1 MIRFDPASMTLL
13 IASILAL
20 LVGPLIYRAFHRRD
34 ALLALLDGFIFV
46 AITGLV
52 LLFILPDSYENG
64 GWLTLPIAVTGLFG
78 PTFLEGASRRVARRT
93 HIAALVLGLTALVLH
108 ALIDGTALSDAGAAS
123 ASLLPL
129 AVVIHRLPVGLTIW
143 WLLRPSFG
151 TRSASGVL
159 GLIAAATVA
168 GYSFGPVL
176 IGGLSS
182 HGIAWFQAFVA
193 GSLLHVVFH
202 QPHLR
207 GSQCGC
213 GEATAH
219 SGWHEG
225 VGALF
230 GIGLI
235 ATLLAEGALHQA
247 HALASGM
254 QVVHSGLQTFWV
266 LALESAPAL
275 LLAYLMAGALHAFLP
290 SSTIRW
296 LKRGSSLNQAF
307 RGMAIGLPF
316 PVCSCGVVPLY
327 ESLIRKGA
335 PATAAMAFLIATPE
349 LGLDAV
355 LLSVP
360 LLGVELTV
368 IRICCAAI
376 VAALVGWTIGS
387 LLVVP
392 QSAEAPDPERSP
404 SGTNRGRVTL
414 SAKIESAL
422 RVGLIEVVDHTA
434 PWILLGIAIAAVIEP
449 LMAGG
454 WLSRLPGGLDVPL
467 FTLIGLPAYV
477 CASGAT
483 PLVVVLIAGGISPG
497 AALAFLLTGPATNA
511 TTFGLLGKLHSR
523 RIAVLFS
530 VTIIGL
536 SVTLGYCVNALFP
549 ASGGQVLNPAVAEQ
563 PSTVQL
569 ISLGV
574 LAGIYLF
581 SILRRGGRRFVAELF
596 FRGQRTLDLH
606 PHYHVDDFAPG
617 EST

>member
-1 MIRFDPASMTLL
+1 MSLMIRFDSSSMTLL
-13 IASILAL
+13 IASLLAL
-20 LVGPLIYRAFHRRD
+20 LVGPLVYRAFHRRD
-34 ALLALLDGFIFV
+34 AMLALLDGLIFV

-64 GWLTLPIAVTGLFG
+64 GWLTLPVAVAGLFG
-78 PTFLEGASRRVARRT
+78 PTLLEGASRRAAKRT
-93 HIAALVLGLTALVLH
+93 HITALVLGLTALILH
-108 ALIDGTALSDAGAAS
+108 ALIDGTALSETGAS
-123 ASLLPL
+123 GASLLPL

-151 TRSASGVL
+151 VRSAAGVL
-159 GLIAAATVA
+159 GMIAVATIT
-168 GYSFGPVL
+168 GYAFGPVL

-202 QPHLR
+202 QPHLT

-213 GEATAH
+213 DEVTAH

-225 VGALF
+225 AGALL
-230 GIGLI
+230 GI
-235 ATLLAEGALHQA
+235 ALLAILLGEGALHHPHGA
-247 HALASGM
+247 GMAIVHA
-254 QVVHSGLQTFWV
+254 GLETFWV

-290 SSTIRW
+290 ASTIRW
-296 LKRGSSLNQAF
+296 LHGGSSLNQAF

-327 ESLIRKGA
+327 QSLIRKGA

-360 LLGVELTV
+360 LLGGELTA
-368 IRICCAAI
+368 IRVVCAAL

-387 LLVVP
+387 LPAASAGSVP
-392 QSAEAPDPERSP
+392 RVANDCACDEEPSERTFSEKV
-404 SGTNRGRVTL
+404 R
-414 SAKIESAL
+414 SAL
-422 RVGLIEVVDHTA
+422 SVGLIEVVDHTA
-434 PWILLGIAIAAVIEP
+434 PWIVLGIGIASVIQP
-449 LMAGG
+449 FLAGG

-467 FTLIGLPAYV
+467 FTLIGLPTYV

-483 PLVVVLIAGGISPG
+483 PLVVVLIAGGVSPG

-511 TTFGLLGKLHSR
+511 TTFGLLGKLHGR

-530 VTIIGL
+530 AMIIGL
-536 SVTLGYCVNALFP
+536 AIVLGYLVNGLFP
-549 ASGGQVLNPAVAEQ
+549 GSGGAALNPVAAGE

-569 ISLGV
+569 VSLILLG
-574 LAGIYLF
+574 GIYLF
-581 SILRRGGRRFVAELF
+581 SILRRGARRFVAELF

-606 PHYHVDDFAPG
+606 PHYH
-617 EST
+617 